1 VDQTKSIISMTTIDA
16 RGKTCPVPLIMTR
29 KALGEATFDETLVI
43 QLDNETS
50 AGNVTRFLQ
59 DHGMDVHHHHEGG
72 TITLTVHKTGTIPEQ
87 TNPATWCNPSPA
99 GSGYLIAIQK
109 NRMGTGDDDL
119 GQLLIKGFINTLPE
133 IDLKPR
139 TMVFLNSGILL
150 TLKDSP
156 VLDALKKLE
165 QAGIKILVC
174 GTCLDFFQRKNDL
187 AVGVVSNM
195 YDILDALSKA
205 EKVIYP

>member
-1 VDQTKSIISMTTIDA
+1 VHQTKTIISMRTIDA
-16 RGKTCPVPLIMTR
+16 RGKTCPVPLIMTK
-29 KALGEATFDETLVI
+29 KALEEADTDETLVI
-43 QLDNETS
+43 LLDNETS
-50 AGNVTRFLQ
+50 SGNVTRFLE
-59 DHGMDVHHHHEGG
+59 DHGMVVHAQKEGSN
-72 TITLTVHKTGTIPEQ
+72 ITLTVHKTGTIPEQ
-87 TNPATWCNPSPA
+87 TNPATWCTPSPA
-99 GSGYLIAIQK
+99 GNGYLIAIQQ

-119 GQLLIKGFINTLPE
+119 GQLLIKGFINTLPD

-156 VLDALKKLE
+156 VLDALEKLE

>member
-1 VDQTKSIISMTTIDA
+1 MRTIDA
-16 RGKTCPVPLIMTR
+16 RGKTCPVPLIMTK
-29 KALGEATFDETLVI
+29 KALEEAAFDETLVVL
-43 QLDNETS
+43 LDNETS
-50 AGNVTRFLQ
+50 ALNVTRFLE
-59 DHGMDVHHHHEGG
+59 DHGMVIQTLKEGIN
-72 TITLTVHKTGTIPEQ
+72 ITLTVHKTGTIPEQ
-87 TNPATWCNPSPA
+87 TNPATWCTPSPA
-99 GSGYLIAIQK
+99 GNGYLIAIQQ

-119 GQLLIKGFINTLPE
+119 GQLLIKGFINTLPD
-133 IDLKPR
+133 IDIKPR

-174 GTCLDFFQRKNDL
+174 GTCLDFFQSTNDL